1 MDDDARSLELTQIGS
16 DTGEVDGGPAA
27 DFDNRQVDQS
37 VTVCPFCIAWYDA
50 SSGSEHTEWI
60 ASSR

>member
-1 MDDDARSLELTQIGS
+1 MDDDARGVELTQIGS
-16 DTGEVDGGPAA
+16 DTGEVDRGSAA

-50 SSGSEHTEWI
+50 SSGSEHTERI
-60 ASSR
+60 SSSR